1 MKLKKITDSIKFGT
15 NILDIEVPEH
25 LKKKFSSG
33 LNYVDGAMGGEG
45 FTPSAVT
52 LFTGTPGAGKTTL
65 MLAMA
70 DSMTKQG
77 AIVLFNTAEESLYQ
91 TAMTAKRLNLKNGF
105 RCGNSAD
112 VNEIIKNASKMQKE
126 AKKAGKQFV
135 LIVDSL
141 QCLDDEKYSSG
152 KITSGTAI
160 RCLQI
165 ITDFCKDT
173 GAIGVCINQVN
184 KSGQMAGSNK
194 LKHMVDAMMHLSVE
208 QKDEDFRGCRVL
220 ETKKNRFG
228 GNGHMYYL
236 ALRKRGFKEV
246 AKVEE
251 Y

>member
-1 MKLKKITDSIKFGT
+1 MKLKKITDGIKFGT
-15 NILDIEVPEH
+15 NILDIEVPAH
-25 LKKKFSSG
+25 LQVKFSSG

-91 TAMTAKRLNLKNGF
+91 TAMTAKRLGLKNGF

-112 VNEIIKNASKMQKE
+112 VNEIIKNATTMQKE

-208 QKDEDFRGCRVL
+208 NKDEDFRGCRVL
-220 ETKKNRFG
+220 ETLKNRFG
-228 GNGHMYYL
+228 GQGFSYYL

-246 AKVEE
+246 AKVEN